1 MIDMRVLLCL
11 ATLHLGA
18 CAAQH
23 EPVST
28 YAEQP
33 PVRQNI
39 NIELPSMPA
48 TPEARAAD
56 HELMVQAE
64 QPAVTRSNCQVGF
77 EEIMA
82 EATKKIEAQRHM

>member
-33 PVRQNI
+33 VRQNI
-39 NIELPSMPA
+39 NIELPSMPV
-48 TPEARAAD
+48 TPEASAAD

-64 QPAVTRSNCQVGF
+64 QPAVTRPNCQVGF

-82 EATKKIEAQRHM
+82 EATKKIEEQRHM